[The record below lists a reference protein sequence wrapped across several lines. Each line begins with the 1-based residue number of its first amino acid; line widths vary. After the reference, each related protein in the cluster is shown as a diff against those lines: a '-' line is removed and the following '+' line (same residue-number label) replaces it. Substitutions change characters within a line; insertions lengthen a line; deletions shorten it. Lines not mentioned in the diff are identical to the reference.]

1 MGQADLIIRSMSRTE
16 LDLAVNW
23 AAEEGWNPGLYDA
36 ESFYQTE
43 PNGFLIAY
51 LNDEP
56 IGSISAIAYNDQFG
70 FIGFYIIKP
79 EFRGQGWGF
88 KLWQAALHY
97 LGNQRNIGLDGVIA
111 QQENYQ
117 KSGFKIAYRHIRYQG
132 VGGGIIPDQVV
143 NLSEVSWEEL
153 LAYDTQ
159 HFPASRPTFL
169 QHWIQQP
176 ESFGLAIK
184 QQNQLK
190 GYGMIRLCRQ
200 GYRIGPLFADE
211 PILAEQLLQGLMAK
225 VPSVPV
231 FLDVPDLN
239 IKAINLVENY
249 SMQPVFETARM
260 YTHQPPNLPVD
271 HIFCTTTLEL
281 G

>member
-1 MGQADLIIRSMSRTE
+1 MEPKFEIRSMTRTE
-16 LDLAVNW
+16 LNLAVDW
-23 AAEEGWNPGLYDA
+23 AAKEGWNPGLYDA
-36 ESFYQTE
+36 DSFYQTD
-43 PNGFLIAY
+43 PQGFLIAC

-56 IGSISAIAYNDQFG
+56 IGTISAVTYNDNFG
-70 FIGFYIIKP
+70 FIGFYIVKP

-88 KLWQAALHY
+88 KLWQAALNY
-97 LGNQRNIGLDGVIA
+97 LGNQRNIALDGVIA

-132 VGGGIIPDQVV
+132 IGGGTMPDQVI
-143 NLSEVSWEEL
+143 NLSDVPWEDL

-159 HFPASRPTFL
+159 HFPAPRPVFL
-169 QHWIQQP
+169 QSWIQQP
-176 ESFGLAIK
+176 ESFALAIQ

-200 GYRIGPLFADE
+200 GYKIGPLFADD
-211 PILAEQLLQGLMAK
+211 PTLAELLLNGLMAK
-225 VPSVPV
+225 VPAVPV
-231 FLDVPDLN
+231 FLDIPD
-239 IKAINLVENY
+239 INPAAKELVQKY

-260 YTHQPPNLPVD
+260 YTHQPPNLPLNQ
-271 HIFCTTTLEL
+271 IFGVTTLEL